1 MEEEAEKEE
10 EEEEEEKE
18 KEEEEEEEKEGEEE
32 EEEEKTSKQGQDRH
46 VARTHC
52 SGPSYPRC
60 FPALTVKQEPN
71 TTPQVTV

>member
-1 MEEEAEKEE
+1 VEEEEEK

-18 KEEEEEEEKEGEEE
+18 KEEEEEEEKKEGEEE

-71 TTPQVTV
+71 TTPHGTV